1 MGKSWI
7 EEYEKKVRD
16 RKCSYEEIKHFLKAH
31 IPKTLYRYYAM
42 DDWYK
47 FNVEGALH
55 FNKPSQFND
64 PFDSSVMIDFSKI
77 FKGLYPDYDLPLKNG
92 EKFIEKVF
100 QGEQEQVIQNIQNE
114 FYITCFSEKYD
125 SILMWCHY
133 ANKHTGFC
141 VEYDCEGGFELDC
154 MLYPIIYKEER
165 YDASEIYYINDED
178 RKNVHVNP
186 ILFKS
191 PEWEYE
197 KEWRLFFSEDYL
209 KSGNI
214 ELSEDNNYFM
224 KQKIKKIYLGMKFDK
239 VKYKEFIEIC
249 QKKEIEIAELKM
261 DEKLF
266 RLICV

>member
-1 MGKSWI
+1 
-7 EEYEKKVRD
+7 
-16 RKCSYEEIKHFLKAH
+16 
-31 IPKTLYRYYAM
+31 
-42 DDWYK
+42 
-47 FNVEGALH
+47 
-55 FNKPSQFND
+55 
-64 PFDSSVMIDFSKI
+64 
-77 FKGLYPDYDLPLKNG
+77 
-92 EKFIEKVF
+92 
-100 QGEQEQVIQNIQNE
+100 
-114 FYITCFSEKYD
+114 
-125 SILMWCHY
+125 MWCHY

-224 KQKIKKIYLGMKFDK
+224 KQKIKKD
-239 VKYKEFIEIC
+239 
-249 QKKEIEIAELKM
+249 
-261 DEKLF
+261 LF
-266 RLICV
+266 GNEV